1 MRDRYGLSER
11 QEIAQRVGIAV
22 ERALQSTRPETEPV
36 SYRHRKM
43 QVELSPVSIE
53 RQQRDWALSALEK
66 CRHNTDPD
74 SWWPRGLQWVID
86 CFDGVEPL
94 SPVLAELHFIRL
106 GDAIIA
112 TNSFELFI
120 DYSHRIKARSQA
132 AQTIVVQLAGRGY
145 GSYLP
150 TERALKAGGYGANPA
165 VCPVGHQGGGE
176 LVETTLDAIA
186 ELFN

>member
-1 MRDRYGLSER
+1 
-11 QEIAQRVGIAV
+11 
-22 ERALQSTRPETEPV
+22 
-36 SYRHRKM
+36 
-43 QVELSPVSIE
+43 
-53 RQQRDWALSALEK
+53 
-66 CRHNTDPD
+66 
-74 SWWPRGLQWVID
+74 
-86 CFDGVEPL
+86 
-94 SPVLAELHFIRL
+94 L

-112 TNSFELFI
+112 TNPFELFI

-132 AQTIVVQLAGRGY
+132 AQTIVVQLAGHIPG

>member
-1 MRDRYGLSER
+1 M
-11 QEIAQRVGIAV
+11 
-22 ERALQSTRPETEPV
+22 
-36 SYRHRKM
+36 
-43 QVELSPVSIE
+43 
-53 RQQRDWALSALEK
+53 
-66 CRHNTDPD
+66 
-74 SWWPRGLQWVID
+74 ID

-132 AQTIVVQLAGRGY
+132 VQTIAVQLSGH

-150 TERALKAGGYGANPA
+150 TERALKAGGYGTNPV
-165 VCPVGHQGGGE
+165 VCPVAIR
-176 LVETTLDAIA
+176 VEATGRNDAGRYR
-186 ELFN
+186 